1 MTGEEKIGINELS
14 NVKDVKFLNKTKD
27 LIQGKTFFTKQINRT
42 TIVSCTN
49 KEKIKEYEK
58 LFK

>member
-1 MTGEEKIGINELS
+1 MTSEEKIGINELS
-14 NVKDVKFLNKTKD
+14 NSKDRKFLYKTKD
-27 LIQGKTFFTKQINRT
+27 LIQGKTFFTKQINKT